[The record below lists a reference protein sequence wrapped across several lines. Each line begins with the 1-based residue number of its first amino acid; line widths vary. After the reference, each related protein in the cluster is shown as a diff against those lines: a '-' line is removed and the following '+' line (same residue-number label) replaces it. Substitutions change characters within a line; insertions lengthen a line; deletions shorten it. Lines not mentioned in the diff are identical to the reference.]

1 MQTRTL
7 IAAVAFGVALSLAPT
22 VSADWQYTREGVKPE
37 QATEAWKGAAP
48 VDRAVRSDPAKTEA
62 GPYSILGGGAITGWQ
77 TLPSMTLG
85 GTESPTD
92 WQLVQV
98 RVGMGEGGVLWGGL
112 SLELRTLWMFPRP
125 EV

>member
-22 VSADWQYTREGVKPE
+22 VWADWQYTRGSVKPE

-48 VDRAVRSDPAKTEA
+48 ADPAVSSDPAKTKA
-62 GPYSILGGGAITGWQ
+62 GPYSILGGGAMTGWQ
-77 TLPSMTLG
+77 TLPPMTLR

-98 RVGMGEGGVLWGGL
+98 RVRMGEGKSRL
-112 SLELRTLWMFPRP
+112 
-125 EV
+125 